1 MAFAIQVSVVFG
13 GPQDDAQWDWNNTFA
28 QLTGIDPDS
37 DESTSETGYS
47 SEGNWTYTFHLYSDV
62 GPYTF
67 STQELA
73 TAAIKQP
80 EDGFEQAVR
89 GKIVPRPKFRVV
101 PTGTRRTS
109 QAQEVVIA
117 KEMEEKGATPEEIQ
131 ETLQEVRQ
139 TEQVVLREP
148 ATRAKRTGPTRP
160 ARTRD
165 LQNPR
170 EWMGYVRPGDTE
182 PYWKVV
188 GLDRV
193 PDTEVVDPETWRMVY
208 RAWYRTTE
216 KRKDSQKQYNEG
228 AGRAI
233 QKEWEKTDL
242 GKQTRGRYFKSKKGV
257 AARKASQARS
267 KQRLAL
273 GKALREE
280 NPDIPD
286 DEIERI
292 FYQQNLRPQF
302 KTPEDFENWLRKKY
316 TERIN
321 PATGDELV

>member
-1 MAFAIQVSVVFG
+1 MAFAIQVTTVFG
-13 GPQDDAQWDWNNTFA
+13 GPQDESHDDWNDTFA
-28 QLTGIDPDS
+28 ALTHIDPNW
-37 DESTSETGYS
+37 DENTSEEGYVQGRWTTIFHVYY
-47 SEGNWTYTFHLYSDV
+47 EGAVKVF
-62 GPYTF
+62 
-67 STQELA
+67 A
-73 TAAIKQP
+73 TEEIANQAIKGP
-80 EDGFEQAVR
+80 GGFEQMVKGR
-89 GKIVPRPKFRVV
+89 ISPLPRFTVV

-109 QAQEVVIA
+109 RAQEVVIA
-117 KEMEEKGATPEEIQ
+117 KEMEDKGATPEEIQ

-165 LQNPR
+165 LASPR
-170 EWMGYVRPGDTE
+170 EWMKYVRPGDTE
-182 PYWKVV
+182 PYWNMQ

-208 RAWYRTTE
+208 RAWYRTTD
-216 KRKDSQKQYNEG
+216 KRKDSQKLYNQVQ
-228 AGRAI
+228 GREI
-233 QKEWEKTDL
+233 QKEWEKSDL
-242 GKQTRGRYFKSKKGV
+242 GRQTRGRYFKSEKGV

-273 GKALREE
+273 AKALREE